1 MNSQS
6 DSLLPQQAPR
16 FNQEQR
22 GRMLDLARGSI
33 ASYLGGL
40 ETSIPK
46 LDFLKEPSGA
56 FVTLRKD
63 GALRGCIGSIEPA
76 CPLGE
81 TIANCAVSSA
91 VKDPRFAP
99 LKIEELDF
107 IHVEISVI
115 SPMQKTKSVEE
126 IIVGNHGVMIEFQN
140 RYGLLLPQVAVEHGW
155 DRDTLLD
162 HVCVKAGLATDTWK
176 KPEAVL
182 HIFTAEIFGE
192 E

>member
-1 MNSQS
+1 MNSQP

-22 GRMLDLARGSI
+22 GWMLDLARGSI
-33 ASYLGGL
+33 ASYLRGL
-40 ETSIPK
+40 EASIPN

-56 FVTLRKD
+56 FVTLRKH

-76 CPLGE
+76 SPLGE

-107 IHVEISVI
+107 VHVEISVI

>member
-1 MNSQS
+1 MISQP
-6 DSLLPQQAPR
+6 DSLPPQQAPR

-22 GRMLDLARGSI
+22 GRMLELARGSI
-33 ASYLGGL
+33 VSYLRGL
-40 ETSIPK
+40 ETSIPSV
-46 LDFLKEPSGA
+46 DFLNEPSGA
-56 FVTLRKD
+56 FVTLRKH
-63 GALRGCIGSIEPA
+63 GALRGCIGSIEPTS
-76 CPLGE
+76 PLGE
-81 TIANCAVSSA
+81 TIARCAVSSA

-99 LKIEELDF
+99 IEIEELDF

-115 SPMQKTKSVEE
+115 SQMKKTKRLEE

-140 RYGLLLPQVAVEHGW
+140 RYGLLLPQVALEHGW
-155 DRDTLLD
+155 DRDTFLD
-162 HVCVKAGLATDTWK
+162 HVCVKAGLGTNTWK